1 MGWVHWVGL
10 TTKARLEEMGV
21 SVKNRT
27 IDLVAGMP
35 WAGQS
40 LERNHTT
47 AQAQVQEFEVAGQS
61 MIQ

>member
-1 MGWVHWVGL
+1 MRWVHWVGL
-10 TTKARLEEMGV
+10 TTKARLEEMEVGI
-21 SVKNRT
+21 KNRT
-27 IDLVAGMP
+27 DLVAGMP

-61 MIQ
+61 VIQ